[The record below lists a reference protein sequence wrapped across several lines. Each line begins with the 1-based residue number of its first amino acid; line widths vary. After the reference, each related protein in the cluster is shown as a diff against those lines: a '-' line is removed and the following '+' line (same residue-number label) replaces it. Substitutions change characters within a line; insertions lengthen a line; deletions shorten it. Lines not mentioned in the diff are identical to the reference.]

1 MILYTGNN
9 EKVSYKPDK
18 PFLLIAK
25 DEIGDVSI
33 TWYETEIDLVLAA
46 QDVVH
51 FGGEIILS
59 MEINGRRDIH
69 IEIEE

>member
-1 MILYTGNN
+1 MA
-9 EKVSYKPDK
+9 YKPE
-18 PFLLIAK
+18 FLLITK

-33 TWYETEIDLVLAA
+33 DWYNTEIDLIIAA
-46 QDVVH
+46 HDAVH

-59 MEINGRRDIH
+59 TEIEGRKDIH